1 MLEASKRYPHRAI
14 EKGHEGVVVRWIV
27 TDRYGKVINY
37 RIEQS
42 SGSTILDGEVVRL
55 IRKVS
60 KFPMMRDEAV
70 KDSLEITMPIRFI
83 LLDPK

>member
-1 MLEASKRYPHRAI
+1 M
-14 EKGHEGVVVRWIV
+14 
-27 TDRYGKVINY
+27 VIYY
-37 RIEQS
+37 RIELS